1 MSAPRQDVLLDSNAY
16 FRLGNSIRPLLQQS
30 FGAAPGYS
38 LCVLAEL
45 DDEYASNVRLRHK
58 FEWVSHAEYRND
70 RKAKRYELR
79 GEDRTKALNAFSFL
93 LAYAD
98 EHEINLSRE
107 DLKALAVGFVNGIPV
122 VTDDADMLHVAD
134 ANGVE
139 CWSTIK
145 LLRVMETAGRIDME
159 KVAEILEYW
168 DYENDLP
175 MPRGR
180 LRQVFR
186 EYFGVDCPI

>member
-1 MSAPRQDVLLDSNAY
+1 MSAPSQDVLLDSNAY

-30 FGAAPGYS
+30 FGPAPACS
-38 LCVLAEL
+38 LYVLAEL
-45 DDEYASNVRLRHK
+45 DDEYASSVRLRHK
-58 FEWVSHAEYRND
+58 FEWVSHAEYRQD

-79 GEDRTKALNAFSFL
+79 GEDRTRALNAFSFL

-107 DLKALAVGFVNGIPV
+107 DLKALAVGFVKGIPV
-122 VTDDADMLHVAD
+122 VTDDTGMLRVGG
-134 ANGVE
+134 ANGIE

-145 LLRVMETAGRIDME
+145 LLRCMVIGGRIDLE
-159 KVAEILEYW
+159 KVTEILEYW

-175 MPRGR
+175 MPRAR

-186 EYFGVDCPI
+186 EYFGSDCPL